1 MATVRAL
8 ATQVT
13 PCFFRSV
20 SEGYHEGIHKALEVE
35 QAGVRPGSSLQ
46 DVSVGK
52 QPTGSLNSVISARK
66 KKTCL
71 EFLGRW
77 RMALR
82 KPIFLANSLA
92 LFWFPMCLAFQGRS
106 DNAAVSQAQTKA
118 ALINGATRRRGLIC
132 SSHAKLST
140 GQAMVWNINV
150 PEVRATWNRHCLV
163 CQDLFPV

>member
-66 KKTCL
+66 KKPAWNSW
-71 EFLGRW
+71 EDGGWPLGS
-77 RMALR
+77 
-82 KPIFLANSLA
+82 PSSSLTP
-92 LFWFPMCLAFQGRS
+92 LLCFGFPCA
-106 DNAAVSQAQTKA
+106 
-118 ALINGATRRRGLIC
+118 
-132 SSHAKLST
+132 
-140 GQAMVWNINV
+140 
-150 PEVRATWNRHCLV
+150 
-163 CQDLFPV
+163 

>member
-1 MATVRAL
+1 MQTQAIMNSSRGSWNLRRFSWGRLAWVTPGSFPLRMQTTAHRRTEGRVACWEQGEGVFRDRVQGELSRLTSVATVRAL

-66 KKTCL
+66 KNL
-71 EFLGRW
+71 LGILGK
-77 RMALR
+77 MEDG
-82 KPIFLANSLA
+82 P
-92 LFWFPMCLAFQGRS
+92 
-106 DNAAVSQAQTKA
+106 
-118 ALINGATRRRGLIC
+118 
-132 SSHAKLST
+132 
-140 GQAMVWNINV
+140 
-150 PEVRATWNRHCLV
+150 
-163 CQDLFPV
+163 